1 MIKLYPFI
9 IFGLLYAQVPLEYN
23 LLVNTDQLSRYDNS
37 IKGQIAN
44 NAVIDIKSLDDTLY
58 FFGTGNGLSYGE
70 IIYNGSIDF
79 GYFNISTMPRGGNP
93 ALTVGGNSIAVSGV
107 IDTSVITGT

>member
-23 LLVNTDQLSRYDNS
+23 LLVDTDQLNRFDNNS

-44 NAVIDIKSLDDTLY
+44 NVVIDIKSSGDSLY
-58 FFGTGNGLSYGE
+58 FLGTGNGLSYGE
-70 IIYNGSIDF
+70 IIDNK
-79 GYFNISTMPRGGNP
+79 
-93 ALTVGGNSIAVSGV
+93 
-107 IDTSVITGT
+107 